1 MFYGSMHFYI
11 HSYPGAV
18 LRFSFVTGLVEELYK
33 TLHTL
38 NLFFL
43 WNAVD
48 TFLMHKEKTPTGAFL
63 RLEPL

>member
-1 MFYGSMHFYI
+1 MFYGSMHFFI

-18 LRFSFVTGLVEELYK
+18 LEFSFVTGFVEKLYK

-38 NLFFL
+38 SLFFL

-48 TFLMHKEKTPTGAFL
+48 TFLMHKRKDTQRCLPT
-63 RLEPL
+63 